1 MEFEKCLSIGKIVKP
16 VGIKGLVKVISLSDF
31 PEKFFE
37 RHTVFLYD
45 EKKRAF
51 AVHPQNKSE
60 EFRIRECHAVKDS
73 FRMGFEGFDDIS
85 KVQDLVGSLIMI
97 DEKDKVQLPD
107 GRYYYYELIGIEVF
121 DKGESIGRISEVVD
135 YGSGDLLKVD
145 CNGKV
150 VLIPFRDEFVKSVDT
165 KSGRAEVDLIDGF
178 R

>member
-1 MEFEKCLSIGKIVKP
+1 
-16 VGIKGLVKVISLSDF
+16 
-31 PEKFFE
+31 
-37 RHTVFLYD
+37 
-45 EKKRAF
+45 
-51 AVHPQNKSE
+51 
-60 EFRIRECHAVKDS
+60 
-73 FRMGFEGFDDIS
+73 MGFEGFDDIN

-150 VLIPFRDEFVKSVDT
+150 VLILSEMNS
-165 KSGRAEVDLIDGF
+165 
-178 R
+178 